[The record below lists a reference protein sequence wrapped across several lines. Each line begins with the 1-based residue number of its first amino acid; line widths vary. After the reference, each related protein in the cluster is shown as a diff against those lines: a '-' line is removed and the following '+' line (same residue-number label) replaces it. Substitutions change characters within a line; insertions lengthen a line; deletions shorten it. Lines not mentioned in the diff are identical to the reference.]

1 MADPVQ
7 IQNKEEIAEEIGNNL
22 SGSLKKIFEK
32 MSSDQE
38 RIASVQKI
46 LNLEDKREKAVRD
59 KALLDAIKGI
69 KLDVKAIERKD
80 SASFLEMLGLGGLFS
95 VLAGITATVGGITVG
110 LGTDGALFRSSDL
123 RKAFDNFKVK
133 FPKFADDVTDFFNIG
148 DDISE
153 ATKIATKAESVSK
166 MADSKVLA
174 KLVNNPMSELV
185 TKVFGRVFSIA
196 GNPVFDAIAM
206 GKDAFDIFDAKTDKD
221 VRTNVL
227 KEDVF
232 AIIGGFLGGAI
243 GAIGGPAGVALGVG
257 LGNMA
262 GEFVGSLMDEPE
274 IIATIDKVKKDLEA
288 EKKTINDTIKKLS
301 DELLTLDPNSE
312 YSKVVQGQIDAEKK
326 RLGYVTDQLKDFEPD
341 SPMMKARQ
349 ELINIGKEG
358 DDIAKE
364 IEQLELALEKAEDE
378 GLRKEKV
385 RLLTKIN
392 DKNDQLDLVQ
402 EKYDKQELEVRKLTE
417 GTGAVF
423 LDQLNTFDRLTVE
436 GGLLGMLVEGLGIG
450 GVDPKAMRGA
460 LEARKS
466 ELQMMINEHVQER
479 KRGNFFTTFGF
490 KRGILIKDLEGEIGR
505 VQRRINELPELHS
518 GGRITKD
525 GAIVAQK
532 GEVIIDD
539 VLVKGLE
546 HSINF
551 LAESAR
557 MMRESGSPVVI
568 NNVNNSQTNPVISNQ
583 ATTVKVPDA
592 VRSGEPSFGMAARAM
607 MMN

>member
-22 SGSLKKIFEK
+22 SGSLKKIFDK

-38 RIASVQKI
+38 RMASVQKI

-69 KLDVKAIERKD
+69 KLDVNAIEKKD
-80 SASFLEMLGLGGLFS
+80 GSSLLELLGLGGLFS
-95 VLAGITATVGGITVG
+95 VLAGITATVGGITLG

-133 FPKFADDVTDFFNIG
+133 FPKFADDVTDFFNVG
-148 DDISE
+148 DDINE
-153 ATKIATKAESVSK
+153 ATKIATKAESVAKIS
-166 MADSKVLA
+166 DSKTLA

-206 GKDAFDIFDAKTDKD
+206 GKDAFDIFKAKTDDD
-221 VRTNVL
+221 VATNVM

-274 IIATIDKVKKDLEA
+274 IIATIAKVKKELTD
-288 EKKTINDTIKKLS
+288 EKKNIQTTIEDLDAQLKVKGIGDDTRKLLES
-301 DELLTLDPNSE
+301 QRDALTKRKDS
-312 YSKVVQGQIDAEKK
+312 IDAELTAIEGLKVTEDELKK
-326 RLGYVTDQLKDFEPD
+326 IDAE
-341 SPMMKARQ
+341 
-349 ELINIGKEG
+349 
-358 DDIAKE
+358 AKE
-364 IEQLELALEKAEDE
+364 IVARRDKLEEELQKAKDRNDAASIEYLQNQIEIANLAFEDAEKRYEKQSKILREQAQKTSAKLAETSTSFFDRMASEAGFIGGLFSLLGGEALEGDALENLKTANRNE
-378 GLRKEKV
+378 LNARK
-385 RLLTKIN
+385 T
-392 DKNDQLDLVQ
+392 
-402 EKYDKQELEVRKLTE
+402 ELEAKIADDSIMSILFRSRYQK
-417 GTGAVF
+417 
-423 LDQLNTFDRLTVE
+423 
-436 GGLLGMLVEGLGIG
+436 
-450 GVDPKAMRGA
+450 
-460 LEARKS
+460 
-466 ELQMMINEHVQER
+466 ELRDI
-479 KRGNFFTTFGF
+479 
-490 KRGILIKDLEGEIGR
+490 EGELR
-505 VQRRINELPELHS
+505 TMHT
-518 GGRITKD
+518 GGRITET